1 MRTSAKTAA
10 AILVGVLAI
19 ACSNGGEATNEPLN
33 AASDAPALPQS
44 TASPSVTG
52 QAARRVDPR
61 NGGLD
66 LTFGE
71 YAITLEAA
79 EIRPGRVEFV
89 IRNGGTMIHGFE
101 IEARDDDGDHSGPG
115 HGELKLEGPA
125 FDAGETIRITA
136 DLPPGIYEIECF
148 VAEHDDLGMRT
159 TLVVREDAP
168 MVPAD
173 RSPTS
178 DSVEIAEFSF
188 SPDVVDVEPG
198 AEVTWRNDDPT
209 AHTVTA
215 EDGSFDS
222 GTIEPSDG
230 FAQRFME
237 PGTYTYFCQ
246 IHPTMR
252 ASVRVATT

>member
-1 MRTSAKTAA
+1 MRSAAKTVT
-10 AILVGVLAI
+10 ISTLVGVLTA
-19 ACSNGGEATNEPLN
+19 ACSSAVDEARNTTPT
-33 AASDAPALPQS
+33 APALEAPT
-44 TASPSVTG
+44 TAPSESTG
-52 QAARRVDPR
+52 QAEGRVDPR
-61 NGGLD
+61 HGGFE

-125 FDAGETIRITA
+125 FGAGETVRMSA
-136 DLPPGIYEIECF
+136 DLPPGVYEIECF

-168 MVPAD
+168 LVPAD
-173 RSPTS
+173 STAAS
-178 DSVEIAEFSF
+178 DTVQIADFAF
-188 SPDVVDVEPG
+188 SPDVVEIGTG

-215 EDGSFDS
+215 DDGSFDS
-222 GTIEPSDG
+222 ESVDSSDD
-230 FAQRFME
+230 FTQRFTE
-237 PGTYTYFCQ
+237 PGTYPYFCQ

-252 ASVRVATT
+252 GSVRVVTT